1 MNLFSSSLNLVFT
14 PCNSSFLVNVILSIW
29 VCKVVVWPLAQL
41 EQTNIIRWQFSG
53 KTLAE
58 MDPRY
63 ICLWNRNWE
72 FKKNSNLNYQCNA
85 TWSRWL
91 SKEDLSN
98 FLNLNYQSLGMF
110 VYETG
115 FENLLKTL
123 QISIINFLNANFI
136 MDQTANFS
144 KNRTACLNLK
154 SQFSNPKES

>member
-1 MNLFSSSLNLVFT
+1 MKQELR
-14 PCNSSFLVNVILSIW
+14 I
-29 VCKVVVWPLAQL
+29 
-41 EQTNIIRWQFSG
+41 
-53 KTLAE
+53 
-58 MDPRY
+58 Y
-63 ICLWNRNWE
+63 
-72 FKKNSNLNYQCNA
+72 KNNLNSQSLGIFVYETGIENLLKTFQISIIKFLNA

-91 SKEDLSN
+91 STEDLSN

-123 QISIINFLNANFI
+123 QNSIINFLNANFI